1 MSQRLKPLLPAFLVL
16 LVALGYATW
25 RLASAEWDP
34 IALAEIGTRFSE
46 GDPDGTEGY
55 DGQFVYY
62 VATDPRP
69 ANAMD
74 HLDDPA
80 YRYQRIL
87 LPILARFL
95 SIGKLSWIPWML
107 LAINLTAHFLGTWA
121 VSEFLN
127 DHELSRWYC
136 LIYGLWVGLVAS
148 VGLYLHEPLAYC
160 LVAIGWWLRLRGK
173 RLTGSIFLGLALFT
187 KETTLLFWLA
197 ALINDLQNKERKR
210 SIIGLILGLLLFAGW
225 QVWLWQVF
233 GTPGFGIRG
242 AGATSFELIPFNGL
256 WRVGLASLSAL
267 ALYVVIFG
275 PTIVIPTTWAVIA
288 SIKRIWNN
296 WSHSEGW
303 SLLLNSLAIVFLPH
317 STFREPLGL
326 LRFATGFILAVIFFT
341 AENKWKKALNY
352 ALMWIPL
359 VIILFNP

>member
-1 MSQRLKPLLPAFLVL
+1 MSQRLRLFFPALLVL

-25 RLASAEWDP
+25 RLALAEWDP

-62 VATDPRP
+62 VAKDPRP
-69 ANAMD
+69 ANAIQ

-87 LPILARFL
+87 LPILGRLL
-95 SIGKLSWIPWML
+95 SLGNVSWIPWML
-107 LAINLTAHFLGTWA
+107 LLINLAAHFFGTWA
-121 VSEFLN
+121 VSELLS
-127 DHELSRWYC
+127 DYGLSRWYS

-148 VGLYLHEPLAYC
+148 VGLYLHEPLAYG
-160 LVAIGWWLRLRGK
+160 LVGVGWLMRLRGR
-173 RLTGSIFLGLALFT
+173 RLIGSILLGLALFT

-197 ALINDLQNKERKR
+197 ALITDILNKERLR
-210 SIIGLILGLLLFAGW
+210 SIIGLVVGMLLFIGW

-242 AGATSFELIPFNGL
+242 AGATSFELIPFMGL
-256 WRVGLASLSAL
+256 WRIGLVKVSAL
-267 ALYVVIFG
+267 ALYVFIFG
-275 PTIVIPTTWAVIA
+275 PTIVIPTTWGVFA
-288 SIKRIWNN
+288 SLRRIWKN

-303 SLLLNSLAIVFLPH
+303 ALLLNSLAIVFLPH

-326 LRFATGFILAVIFFT
+326 LRFAAGFVLAVILFT
-341 AENKWKKALNY
+341 AENRWKRPLNY

-359 VIILFNP
+359 VIILLNP